1 MRRLAVSQRRVKFAA
16 ALLTVL
22 LLLPTRSAQSTDQA
36 SHQSQEFGD
45 TVQVTWV
52 LVPVVVQ
59 DRQGGYLTDLT
70 VDDFRLFVD
79 DQRVPIASFE
89 GDDEAPVSL
98 LFLQDL
104 SGSMSNDGR
113 LETGRE
119 LLACLRDTLLVP
131 GTTHEISVVGFGN
144 QEVRLR
150 LPFTRNKTLL
160 EADAEQWRARGVTA
174 LHDAVGRLPWL
185 LEGMRHHRR
194 AAILV
199 TDGADNASRSTAG
212 EARQRVRDAKVAVYP
227 IDLGLPILGS
237 GPLERGPDGQWQR
250 PAPEDVLVRLAY
262 DSGGRYQRV
271 DGPADVAAV
280 CRRLGD
286 ELRHQYV
293 LAFPTSGSR
302 RTGTGTEDREHELLV
317 EVEHRRAGSVRF
329 RQRYQGAPPAPA
341 ETPR

>member
-1 MRRLAVSQRRVKFAA
+1 MLL
-16 ALLTVL
+16 ALLPVL
-22 LLLPTRSAQSTDQA
+22 LLAWSAQP
-36 SHQSQEFGD
+36 QEFGD

-70 VDDFRLFVD
+70 ADDFRLFVD
-79 DQRVPIASFE
+79 GERVPIASFE

-113 LETGRE
+113 LQTGRE
-119 LLACLRDTLLVP
+119 LLACLRDALLVP
-131 GTTHEISVVGFGN
+131 GTTHEIAVVGFGN

-160 EADAEQWRARGVTA
+160 EADAMQWRARGVTA

-185 LEGMRHHRR
+185 LDGMRHHRR

-237 GPLERGPDGQWQR
+237 APLERGPDGQWR
-250 PAPEDVLVRLAY
+250 RAAPEDILVRLAHE
-262 DSGGRYQRV
+262 SGGRYQRIDGSV
-271 DGPADVAAV
+271 DIAAA
-280 CRRLGD
+280 CRSLGD

-293 LAFPTSGSR
+293 LAFPTTGGARSGPGSEAPGYEA
-302 RTGTGTEDREHELLV
+302 TGYEATDREILV
-317 EVEHRRAGSVRF
+317 EVDHRRAGSVRF
-329 RQRYQGAPPAPA
+329 RQRYQGGLPAPDA
-341 ETPR
+341 VEK